1 MGKIA
6 ARPPQRVG
14 GFLHAPRADGS
25 RRGDDRRLTPGT
37 VGCDKMPSTDD
48 PGSAEDFVDRDPH
61 ALEAAA
67 VERLLATDRLL
78 GLRSADAAERLARFG
93 PNRLRPPRRP
103 AYVRIALRQ
112 LADPLVLLLLGATV
126 VSIAVGETA
135 EGAAIAA
142 VIVLNAVIGFVQEAA
157 AERAVF
163 ALAGSYVVPASVIRD
178 GVQAGVPGEEIVP
191 GDLLVLRAGSR
202 VAADARV
209 VSASGLEADES
220 ALTGE
225 SLPVVK
231 TPAPVGRHAALAERP
246 SMVYAGTGV
255 TRGGGRA
262 LVWSTGRETQ
272 LGGIDELA
280 AKAKAPQTPLER
292 RLGLLARQMVLVGI
306 LLTVALAGAMLARG
320 SSLHTAFLVG
330 VAVAVAAVPEG
341 LAASI
346 TGALALGSRDLSRRG
361 AILRRLDAIETLGRT
376 TVICT
381 DKTGTLT
388 EGRVR
393 VAGVHAAEGVDETRV
408 LVGALLASTPAV
420 DGTSDPELV
429 GDAIDAAVLLCALG
443 RGLNLADVT
452 AGLRLVYDAPF
463 VAERG
468 RVTVVWDDAGTRTVY
483 VKGAPEVLASRAT
496 EFPVELADIVE
507 TWADEGLRVLAI
519 GVAPL
524 DRNISLGED
533 FDTGLSI
540 LGLIALHDPLRPS
553 APGAVEAAAAAGIEV
568 RMVTGDHPRTART
581 IARALGLPG
590 SAVSARATPQDK
602 LRLVEGL
609 QHRGEV
615 VAVTGDGINDA
626 PALRR
631 ADVGIAMGRTGTEAA
646 REAAAVVLTDDEFAT
661 IVSAIAG
668 GRRIGDNIKKVVAF
682 LLSANLGEV
691 LLFAVAVTAGL
702 GVPMAVIQVLLV
714 NLVTDGLPALAL
726 ARDPASAETMTRPP
740 RRERALFDRREWVGL
755 AFVGGLVGAVALA
768 AFLLGRTT
776 DTAHAQTMAFST
788 VALAELVFAF
798 SCRSWQLPPWR
809 LPANWWLVAA
819 VASSSAV
826 VLAAVFVHPLH
837 APFKTVSLTG
847 EEFALVFALAAV
859 PAAVTEAVKALQ
871 GRLVGAA
878 NRVVRRD

>member
-1 MGKIA
+1 
-6 ARPPQRVG
+6 
-14 GFLHAPRADGS
+14 
-25 RRGDDRRLTPGT
+25 
-37 VGCDKMPSTDD
+37 
-48 PGSAEDFVDRDPH
+48 
-61 ALEAAA
+61 
-67 VERLLATDRLL
+67 
-78 GLRSADAAERLARFG
+78 
-93 PNRLRPPRRP
+93 
-103 AYVRIALRQ
+103 
-112 LADPLVLLLLGATV
+112 
-126 VSIAVGETA
+126 
-135 EGAAIAA
+135 
-142 VIVLNAVIGFVQEAA
+142 
-157 AERAVF
+157 
-163 ALAGSYVVPASVIRD
+163 
-178 GVQAGVPGEEIVP
+178 
-191 GDLLVLRAGSR
+191 
-202 VAADARV
+202 
-209 VSASGLEADES
+209 
-220 ALTGE
+220 
-225 SLPVVK
+225 
-231 TPAPVGRHAALAERP
+231 
-246 SMVYAGTGV
+246 
-255 TRGGGRA
+255 
-262 LVWSTGRETQ
+262 
-272 LGGIDELA
+272 
-280 AKAKAPQTPLER
+280 
-292 RLGLLARQMVLVGI
+292 
-306 LLTVALAGAMLARG
+306 
-320 SSLHTAFLVG
+320 
-330 VAVAVAAVPEG
+330 
-341 LAASI
+341 
-346 TGALALGSRDLSRRG
+346 
-361 AILRRLDAIETLGRT
+361 
-376 TVICT
+376 
-381 DKTGTLT
+381 
-388 EGRVR
+388 
-393 VAGVHAAEGVDETRV
+393 
-408 LVGALLASTPAV
+408 
-420 DGTSDPELV
+420 
-429 GDAIDAAVLLCALG
+429 
-443 RGLNLADVT
+443 VT

-483 VKGAPEVLASRAT
+483 VKGAPEVLAGRAA

-507 TWADEGLRVLAI
+507 TWADDGLRVLAI

-524 DRNISLGED
+524 DRDASLGEN

-581 IARALGLPG
+581 IARALGLPE

-661 IVSAIAG
+661 IVAAIAG

-740 RRERALFDRREWVGL
+740 HRERALFDRREWMGL
-755 AFVGGLVGAVALA
+755 AFVGGLVGTVALA

-798 SCRSWQLPPWR
+798 SCRSWLLPPWR

-819 VASSSAV
+819 VVSSSAV
-826 VLAAVFVHPLH
+826 VLIAVFVHPLH
-837 APFKTVSLTG
+837 GPFKTVSLTG
-847 EEFALVFALAAV
+847 GEFALVLALAAV

-871 GRLVGAA
+871 HTLVGAA